1 MGGTACACR
10 FKLASVH
17 TQHTLADHPR
27 LTHNAVVRVLQQ
39 VLANVL
45 SSAIGGMVH
54 ACVEQPVT
62 TPIEASITQMQINGK
77 GFFYNFRQLANLGVV
92 NGLYRAFP
100 AAMIGAAPKAVVHY
114 GFLNY
119 WINFH
124 VSDGDIRSAT
134 KFESAMIGFSTG
146 ASEVL
151 FTTPLNFVKFRK
163 LSALVPGPLEQR
175 PLLGL
180 GRPRLRVLASVPA
193 PPCSPPLLLA
203 HPDFRASMRC
213 CAGMQRPEW
222 GYNGVVDAIQTIYRT
237 EGILAFWKGL
247 EAVFMRNSIC
257 MLGMVYGYKEI
268 ETRLPDNTP
277 ARHFFAGAIGGVV
290 GSFLSYPFEMLR
302 AAKMHNRSF
311 MGEMV
316 AQGPKRLFNGW
327 LPGAG
332 RLVVTSAIMGQIMP
346 FIKDT
351 SKMIEKNLGIEKK

>member
-1 MGGTACACR
+1 M
-10 FKLASVH
+10 
-17 TQHTLADHPR
+17 R
-27 LTHNAVVRVLQQ
+27 LLRPDNAVFCVAQIV
-39 VLANVL
+39 ANVV

-62 TPIEASITQMQINGK
+62 TPIEATITQMQLNGK
-77 GFFYNFRQLANLGVV
+77 GFFSNFRQLANMGIV

-134 KFESAMIGFSTG
+134 KFQSAMIGASTG

-151 FTTPLNFVKFRK
+151 FTTPLNFVKFR
-163 LSALVPGPLEQR
+163 
-175 PLLGL
+175 
-180 GRPRLRVLASVPA
+180 
-193 PPCSPPLLLA
+193 
-203 HPDFRASMRC
+203 
-213 CAGMQRPEW
+213 MQAPEW
-222 GYNGVVDAIQTIYRT
+222 GYTGVVDAVSTIYRT
-237 EGILAFWKGL
+237 EGIGAFWKGI
-247 EAVFMRNSIC
+247 EAVFVRNTIC

-268 ETRLPDNTP
+268 ESRIP
-277 ARHFFAGAIGGVV
+277 ADVQTSRHFIAGAVGGVV

-311 MGEMV
+311 MEEMV

-327 LPGAG
+327 LPGAF
-332 RLVVTSAIMGQIMP
+332 RLVLTSAIMGRIMP

-351 SKMIEKNLGIEKK
+351 SKAIEGRIGISGNKK

>member
-163 LSALVPGPLEQR
+163 LSALVPGPLEQTSLGSWPASPSR
-175 PLLGL
+175 SRVGPCSALLTSSPACS
-180 GRPRLRVLASVPA
+180 PRLSCLHALLRRHAA
-193 PPCSPPLLLA
+193 P
-203 HPDFRASMRC
+203 
-213 CAGMQRPEW
+213 
-222 GYNGVVDAIQTIYRT
+222 
-237 EGILAFWKGL
+237 
-247 EAVFMRNSIC
+247 
-257 MLGMVYGYKEI
+257 
-268 ETRLPDNTP
+268 
-277 ARHFFAGAIGGVV
+277 
-290 GSFLSYPFEMLR
+290 
-302 AAKMHNRSF
+302 
-311 MGEMV
+311 
-316 AQGPKRLFNGW
+316 
-327 LPGAG
+327 
-332 RLVVTSAIMGQIMP
+332 
-346 FIKDT
+346 
-351 SKMIEKNLGIEKK
+351 

>member
-1 MGGTACACR
+1 MPIP
-10 FKLASVH
+10 S
-17 TQHTLADHPR
+17 
-27 LTHNAVVRVLQQ
+27 LTHLCSPDAD
-39 VLANVL
+39 
-45 SSAIGGMVH
+45 
-54 ACVEQPVT
+54 
-62 TPIEASITQMQINGK
+62 
-77 GFFYNFRQLANLGVV
+77 
-92 NGLYRAFP
+92 
-100 AAMIGAAPKAVVHY
+100 

-134 KFESAMIGFSTG
+134 KLQSAMIGFSTG

-151 FTTPLNFVKFRK
+151 FTTPLNFVKFR
-163 LSALVPGPLEQR
+163 
-175 PLLGL
+175 
-180 GRPRLRVLASVPA
+180 
-193 PPCSPPLLLA
+193 
-203 HPDFRASMRC
+203 
-213 CAGMQRPEW
+213 MQRPEW
-222 GYNGVVDAIQTIYRT
+222 GYTGVIDAVQTIYRT
-237 EGILAFWKGL
+237 EGILAFWKGV

-311 MGEMV
+311 MEEMV

-327 LPGAG
+327 LPGAF
-332 RLVVTSAIMGQIMP
+332 RLVLTSAIMGQIMP

-351 SKMIEKNLGIEKK
+351 SKTIETNLGIKKHC